1 MAQFDGFNFVSVAVS
16 RSPEGGSSF
25 RDYPIT
31 GVWPNRDNPEWAYV
45 AFPPPELHKPG
56 RRQLTPE
63 ESGSH
68 LPEIE
73 IPLIQGVAKLVR

>member
-31 GVWPNRDNPEWAYV
+31 GVWPDREHPERAYV
-45 AFPPPELHKPG
+45 AHPPPELYQYG
-56 RRQLTPE
+56 RTLGAE

-68 LPEIE
+68 LPELE